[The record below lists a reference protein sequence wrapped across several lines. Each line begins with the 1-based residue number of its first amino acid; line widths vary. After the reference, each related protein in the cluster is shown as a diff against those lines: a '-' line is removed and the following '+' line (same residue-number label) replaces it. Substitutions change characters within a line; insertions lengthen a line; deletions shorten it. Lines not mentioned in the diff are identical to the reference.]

1 MRTLTLVALVC
12 LALALVGCGG
22 QGGASAPAAAPASA
36 PAASIGS
43 LQIVDPWARPAA
55 LVMPKTDAKTSGG
68 MGAMPSAP
76 NSAAYMTIRNTGAS
90 DRLLGV
96 QSDVAQAV
104 ELHTMEM
111 KDNVMQ
117 MRPVEAIEIPA
128 NGQVELKPGGY
139 HVMLIGVKRDLKAD
153 ETITVKLRFEKA
165 GEVDVP
171 ARVRAQ

>member
-1 MRTLTLVALVC
+1 MRTLSLVSLLC
-12 LALALVGCGG
+12 LALALTGCGG
-22 QGGASAPAAAPASA
+22 RTGATTPASA
-36 PAASIGS
+36 PAASLGS
-43 LQIVDPWARPAA
+43 LQVVDPWARAA
-55 LVMPKTDAKTSGG
+55 AMAMPKTDAKASGG
-68 MGAMPSAP
+68 MGAMASGP
-76 NSAAYMTIRNTGAS
+76 NSAAYMTIRNTGGA

-139 HVMLIGVKRDLKAD
+139 HVMLIGLKRELKTD

-171 ARVRAQ
+171 ARVRTQ